1 MIRVQISF
9 DEKES
14 ALVAREAKAR
24 GISVAELV
32 RRAVRQT
39 LLARGTAPW
48 MRFIG
53 FVESGDPESSRK
65 IDELVYGSKD

>member
-1 MIRVQISF
+1 LIRVQISF
-9 DEKES
+9 DEKEY
-14 ALVAREAKAR
+14 ALVAREAKTL

-39 LLARGTAPW
+39 LPARGTPPW
-48 MRFIG
+48 MRYIG

-65 IDELVYGSKD
+65 IDELAYGSKD